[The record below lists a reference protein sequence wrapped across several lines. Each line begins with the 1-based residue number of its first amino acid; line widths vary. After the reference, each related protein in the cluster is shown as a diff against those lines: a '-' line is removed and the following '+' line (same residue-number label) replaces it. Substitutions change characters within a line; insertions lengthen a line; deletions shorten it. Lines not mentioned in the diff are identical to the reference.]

1 MGTYDLEIKDY
12 YSLVSLHKS
21 LLEAKFNLSPDNEDI
36 SGSPLVANLFNEVT
50 SLLLKS
56 EKGAEWEKWLQLKN
70 QPDYKKRAIL
80 RMKKY
85 NRWQNASVEKKR
97 EIAENYLSPFTFS
110 DEELKEVIG
119 EVDDESLNT
128 KEQPAGDIF
137 AAIGNVKD
145 KDSFVQ
151 FLHLLARDYVTNQT
165 EWENKS
171 VIDYIE
177 AMAAWSED
185 FSISPANDIDWN
197 KVDFKT
203 MAKILYMGKLYE

>member
-1 MGTYDLEIKDY
+1 MGMYDLEIKDY

-36 SGSPLVANLFNEVT
+36 SGSPLVANLFNDVT

-56 EKGAEWEKWLQLKN
+56 EKGEEWEKWLQLKN

-85 NRWQNASVEKKR
+85 NRWQKVSIEKKR
-97 EIAENYLSPFTFS
+97 EIAEDYLSPFKFS
-110 DEELKEVIG
+110 EEELKEVIR

-128 KEQPAGDIF
+128 KEQPTGDIF
-137 AAIGNVKD
+137 VAIENVTD

-151 FLHLLARDYVTNQT
+151 FLHLLARDYVTNHT

-171 VIDYIE
+171 VIDFIE

-185 FSISPANDIDWN
+185 FPISLANDIDWN